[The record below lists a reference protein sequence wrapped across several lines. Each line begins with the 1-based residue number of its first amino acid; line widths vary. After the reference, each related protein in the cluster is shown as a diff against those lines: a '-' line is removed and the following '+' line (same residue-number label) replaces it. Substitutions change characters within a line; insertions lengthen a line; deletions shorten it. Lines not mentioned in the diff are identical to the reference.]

1 MSLRRTVV
9 VVAAA
14 IVACSRPVPPPP
26 AVEPAP
32 APVDSVPVPPP
43 PAPDSVPAVPD
54 SVALAPVEVPEEVE
68 APPPP
73 PTPPPP
79 PEPVRVCAGGDVL
92 LGNNLDTTWA
102 LRASSRLGRSVS
114 STPNPDSLL
123 APLRPLVADADVVLL
138 NIEGAIG
145 EGPAPSK
152 CRPGSTRCYAFRQ
165 PTAAAPAFRNLHP
178 EGAVV
183 GNVANNHAMDAGAPG
198 FEATGGHLTAAGV
211 HVTGV
216 DSVPTVVVTAT
227 GDTVVFLGFATAQ
240 AGPDPRNLAAVR
252 RFVARAAEIH
262 PRVVVSTHMGAEGS
276 GAQRTPN
283 ADETYAGENRGNAV
297 AFARAAID
305 AGAVVVFGHGPHVM
319 RAVEWYG
326 DGLIFYSLG
335 NLLTY
340 GPFNLSEPLNRG
352 AVACVQL
359 DADGDVVGAELR
371 PTWQMPPGIV
381 APDPSGRAVL
391 LADSLSRLDFPASAA
406 TFADEGQLLP
416 PARPDAELP

>member
-1 MSLRRTVV
+1 MSLRKAVV
-9 VVAAA
+9 VIAVAIAA
-14 IVACSRPVPPPP
+14 CTRPAPPPA

-32 APVDSVPVPPP
+32 APGDSIAAPPQPV
-43 PAPDSVPAVPD
+43 PDSVPI
-54 SVALAPVEVPEEVE
+54 VADTIPPAPVEVAEEIE
-68 APPPP
+68 APPPI
-73 PTPPPP
+73 PPPP

-102 LRASSRLGRSVS
+102 VRASSRIGRPVP

-123 APLRPLVADADVVLL
+123 APLRMLVADADVVLL

-152 CRPGSTRCYAFRQ
+152 CRPGSTRCYAFRH
-165 PTAAAPAFRNLHP
+165 PTAAAQAFRNLRP
-178 EGAVV
+178 EGAIV

-198 FEATGGHLTAAGV
+198 FEATGRHLTAAGV
-211 HVTGV
+211 HVTGA
-216 DSVPTVVVTAT
+216 DSVPSVVVTSA

-276 GAQRTPN
+276 SAQRTPD

-352 AVACVQL
+352 AVACVRL
-359 DADGDVVGAELR
+359 GVEGAVVEAELR
-371 PTWQMPPGIV
+371 PTRQVPPGIV

-391 LADSLSRLDFPASAA
+391 LADSLSRLDFPATAPV
-406 TFADEGQLLP
+406 FDEQGQLLR
-416 PARPDAELP
+416 PARRPDTQTP